1 LRPTRGAN
9 ALKPFGFSCWHEPR
23 SELSTAGIPP
33 CKETAMKDRLKRLLC
48 ATAVAA
54 IAAPFG
60 TLHALDLTKASA
72 EQQEAP
78 KDCKAKPDDP
88 RCKDE
93 RKY

>member
-1 LRPTRGAN
+1 
-9 ALKPFGFSCWHEPR
+9 
-23 SELSTAGIPP
+23 
-33 CKETAMKDRLKRLLC
+33 MKDRLTRLLC
-48 ATAVAA
+48 ATAALA

-60 TLHALDLTKASA
+60 TLHALDLATASA
-72 EQQEAP
+72 QQQEPP